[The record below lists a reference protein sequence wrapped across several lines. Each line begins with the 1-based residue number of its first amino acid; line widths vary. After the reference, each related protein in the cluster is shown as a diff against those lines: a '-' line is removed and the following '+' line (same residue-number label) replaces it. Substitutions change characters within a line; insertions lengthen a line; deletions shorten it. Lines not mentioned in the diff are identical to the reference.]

1 MRCAVEGSAIA
12 TVLSLLRRIL
22 RWSRLRQ
29 AEGVSQI
36 RRTQV
41 FAWVLPSIALA
52 LIAGHTLA
60 CVLAYMHTAPI
71 DAAYRATDESGR
83 GILRA
88 PPADVMAADW
98 IQGITWIASFPVA
111 IVATLLAAWALE
123 RVRVEGA
130 ALVFAYL
137 MTIIG
142 IFGCV
147 AGLVVAAFGVL
158 EVL

>member
-1 MRCAVEGSAIA
+1 M
-12 TVLSLLRRIL
+12 
-22 RWSRLRQ
+22 
-29 AEGVSQI
+29 SQI

-41 FAWVLPSIALA
+41 SAWVLPSIALVLVA
-52 LIAGHTLA
+52 SQALA

-88 PPADVMAADW
+88 PPADVMAADR

-111 IVATLLAAWALE
+111 VVATLLAAWALE

-130 ALVFAYL
+130 ALMFAYL
-137 MTIIG
+137 TTIVG

-147 AGLVVAAFGVL
+147 AGLVVAAFGAL
-158 EVL
+158 EIL